1 MLASNSKEILNTYC
15 VPGTV
20 LGAEDIIMNKA
31 IKKNSLPSW
40 ANSEHNETKPQMGAC
55 L

>member
-1 MLASNSKEILNTYC
+1 MLASNNKEILNTYY

-20 LGAEDIIMNKA
+20 LGTEDIIMSQA
-31 IKKNSLPSW
+31 IRKNSLPSW
-40 ANSEHNETKPQMGAC
+40 ANSEHNQTKLQMGTC